1 MWLVVVNPKAG
12 LGAAA
17 SLATQ
22 VVGFLQS
29 REIAYRMISPN
40 SAAETKALV
49 AESLRNGEATRL
61 LSVGG
66 DGLFHLLLQFA
77 IEFKVPLAI
86 VPGGTGND
94 FYRTLGWF
102 DHDLTNYLEHLIS
115 TAPTLV
121 DVGVVDGEYFGAV
134 LSSGF
139 DSVVNERANKMK
151 WPKGPAKYNA
161 AIVLEFP
168 KFQPIEFKIFADEK
182 ILEVEAM
189 LIAIGNG
196 SSYGGGMR
204 VCPDAVLNDGLFD
217 IMILHPVSKL
227 EFIKVF
233 PTVYKGTHV
242 EHPQVEVIRAKAI
255 RIESSA
261 VAYADGER
269 IGQLPV
275 QVESLP
281 QSLLTWPA

>member
-29 REIAYRMISPN
+29 REITYRMISPN

-49 AESLRNGEATRL
+49 AESLRNGETTRL
-61 LSVGG
+61 LSIGG

-102 DHDLTNYLEHLIS
+102 DHDLTDYLEHLIS

-196 SSYGGGMR
+196 NSYGGGMR

>member
-12 LGAAA
+12 MGAAA
-17 SLATQ
+17 SLATRI
-22 VVGFLQS
+22 VGFLQS
-29 REIAYRMISPN
+29 REITYRMISPN
-40 SAAETKALV
+40 SAAETKLLV
-49 AESLRNGEATRL
+49 RESLQRGEATQII
-61 LSVGG
+61 SVGG
-66 DGLFHLLLQFA
+66 DGLFHLLLQFV

-86 VPGGTGND
+86 APGGTGND

-102 DHDLTNYLEHLIS
+102 GHDLDLYLDHLVS
-115 TAPTLV
+115 TKPTLV

-139 DSVVNERANKMK
+139 DSVVNERANSMK

-161 AIVLEFP
+161 AIALEFP
-168 KFQPIEFKIFADEK
+168 KFTPIEFRIYADEK
-182 ILEVEAM
+182 YLEVNAM

-196 SSYGGGMR
+196 RSYGGGMQ
-204 VCPDAVLNDGLFD
+204 VCPNADLQDGLLD

-242 EHPQVEVIRAKAI
+242 DHPQVEVIRAKQV

-261 VAYADGER
+261 IAYADGER

-281 QSLLTWPA
+281 QTLLTWPA

>member
-12 LGAAA
+12 IGAAA

-22 VVGFLQS
+22 VVGFLRSHQ
-29 REIAYRMISPN
+29 IIYRMISPN
-40 SAAETKALV
+40 SAVETKALV
-49 AESLRNGEATRL
+49 RQSLQSGEATKL
-61 LSVGG
+61 LSIGG
-66 DGLFHLLLQFA
+66 DGLFHLLLQLA

-86 VPGGTGND
+86 TPGGTGND
-94 FYRTLGWF
+94 FYRALGWF
-102 DHDLTNYLEHLIS
+102 DHDLTDYLEHLNS
-115 TAPTLV
+115 AAPCLV

-151 WPKGPAKYNA
+151 WPKGPAKYNV
-161 AIVLEFP
+161 AIALELP
-168 KFQPIEFKIFADEK
+168 KFKAIEFKIFADEK
-182 ILEVEAM
+182 VLEVEAM

-196 SSYGGGMR
+196 RSYGGGMQ
-204 VCPDAVLNDGLFD
+204 VCPDADLHDGLFD

-233 PTVYKGTHV
+233 PTVYKGTHI
-242 EHPQVEVIRAKAI
+242 EHPQVEVIRAKRI

-261 VAYADGER
+261 IAYADGER

-281 QSLLTWPA
+281 QSLLTWTA

>member
-12 LGAAA
+12 MGAAA

-29 REIAYRMISPN
+29 RETSYRMISPN
-40 SAAETKALV
+40 SAAETKLLV
-49 AESLRNGEATRL
+49 RESLKTGEATRL

-77 IEFKVPLAI
+77 IEFNVPLAI
-86 VPGGTGND
+86 APGGTGND

-102 DHDLTNYLEHLIS
+102 DHDLADYLEHLVS
-115 TAPTLV
+115 TMPILV

-139 DSVVNERANKMK
+139 DSVVNERANMMK

-182 ILEVEAM
+182 LLEVEAM

-204 VCPDAVLNDGLFD
+204 VCPDADLRDGFLD

-242 EHPQVEVIRAKAI
+242 EHPQVEVFRAKHI

-281 QSLLTWPA
+281 QRLLTWPA

>member
-12 LGAAA
+12 MGSAA

-22 VVGFLQS
+22 IVGYLQS
-29 REIAYRMISPN
+29 HNISYRMISPS
-40 SAAETKALV
+40 SASETKSLAR
-49 AESLRNGEATRL
+49 ESLQNGEVSRL

-66 DGLFHLLLQFA
+66 DGLFHLLLQLA
-77 IEFKVPLAI
+77 IEFRIPLA
-86 VPGGTGND
+86 VAPGGTGND
-94 FYRTLGWF
+94 FYRALGW
-102 DHDLTNYLEHLIS
+102 HGSELATYLDRVTTSEPQLI
-115 TAPTLV
+115 

-139 DSVVNERANKMK
+139 DSVVNERANQMK

-161 AIVLEFP
+161 AIALELP
-168 KFQPIEFKIFADEK
+168 KFKAIEFKIFADEQV
-182 ILEVEAM
+182 LEVEAM

-196 SSYGGGMR
+196 CSYGGGMR
-204 VCPDAVLNDGLFD
+204 VCPDADLNDGLFD
-217 IMILHPVSKL
+217 IMILHPISKI

-233 PTVYKGTHV
+233 PTVYTGRHV
-242 EHPQVEVIRAKAI
+242 NHPEVEIIRARKI

-261 VAYADGER
+261 IAYADGER

-275 QVESLP
+275 QVENLS
-281 QSLLTWPA
+281 QTLLTWPA

>member
-12 LGAAA
+12 MGAAA
-17 SLATQ
+17 SLATRI
-22 VVGFLQS
+22 VGFLQS
-29 REIAYRMISPN
+29 NEISYRMISPN
-40 SAAETKALV
+40 SAAETKSLV
-49 AESLRNGEATRL
+49 RESLRNGEANRL
-61 LSVGG
+61 ISVGG

-77 IEFKVPLAI
+77 IEFKVPLA
-86 VPGGTGND
+86 VAPGGTGND

-102 DHDLTNYLEHLIS
+102 DHELTDYLDHLVS
-115 TAPTLV
+115 TEPTLV

-139 DSVVNERANKMK
+139 DSVVNERANTLK

-161 AIVLEFP
+161 AIALEFP
-168 KFQPIEFKIFADEK
+168 KFKPIEFKIFADEQV
-182 ILEVEAM
+182 LEVEAM

-196 SSYGGGMR
+196 RSYGGGMQ
-204 VCPDAVLNDGLFD
+204 VCPDADLQDGLFD

-233 PTVYKGTHV
+233 PTVYKGTHI
-242 EHPQVEVIRAKAI
+242 EHPQVEVIRAKQV

-261 VAYADGER
+261 IAYADGER

-281 QSLLTWPA
+281 QTLLTWPA

>member
-12 LGAAA
+12 MGAAA
-17 SLATQ
+17 TLATKI
-22 VVGFLQS
+22 VGFLQS
-29 REIAYRMISPN
+29 QSITYRMVSPN
-40 SAAETKALV
+40 SELETKSLV
-49 AESLRNGEATRL
+49 RESLQRGEASKL

-86 VPGGTGND
+86 TPGGTGND
-94 FYRTLGWF
+94 FYRTLGWHETEL
-102 DHDLTNYLEHLIS
+102 DEYLTKLIS
-115 TAPTLV
+115 TEPELV

-139 DSVVNERANKMK
+139 DSVVNERANRMK
-151 WPKGPAKYNA
+151 WPTGPAKYNA
-161 AIVLEFP
+161 AIALELP
-168 KFQPIEFKIFADEK
+168 KFKAIEFKIFADER

-196 SSYGGGMR
+196 KSYGGGMQ
-204 VCPDAVLNDGLFD
+204 VCPDADLHDGLFD
-217 IMILHPVSKL
+217 IMILHPISKL

-233 PTVYKGTHV
+233 PTVYQGTHTTHPEV
-242 EHPQVEVIRAKAI
+242 EIIRAKQI

-261 VAYADGER
+261 IAYADGER

-275 QVESLP
+275 QVEALP
-281 QSLLTWPA
+281 QSLLTWSA

>member
-12 LGAAA
+12 QGAAA

-22 VVGFLQS
+22 VVGYLAS
-29 REIAYRMISPN
+29 REISYRMISPN
-40 SAAETKALV
+40 SAAETKSLV
-49 AESLRNGEATRL
+49 SESLRNGEASKL

-66 DGLFHLLLQFA
+66 DGLFHLLLQLA
-77 IEFKVPLAI
+77 VEFKVPLA
-86 VPGGTGND
+86 VAPGGTGND

-102 DHDLTNYLEHLIS
+102 EHELTDYLEQLIS
-115 TAPTLV
+115 TEPTFV
-121 DVGVVDGEYFGAV
+121 DVGVADGEYFGAV

-151 WPKGPAKYNA
+151 WPKGPAKYNV
-161 AIVLEFP
+161 AIALEFP
-168 KFQPIEFKIFADEK
+168 RFNAIEFKIFADEK
-182 ILEVEAM
+182 VLEVEAM

-196 SSYGGGMR
+196 QSYGGGMR
-204 VCPDAVLNDGLFD
+204 VCPNADLNDGLLD
-217 IMILHPVSKL
+217 IMILHPVSKF
-227 EFIKVF
+227 EFLKVF
-233 PTVYKGTHV
+233 PTVYQGTHI
-242 EHPQVEVIRAKAI
+242 EHPQVEVIRAKKV
-255 RIESSA
+255 RIESA
-261 VAYADGER
+261 AIAYADGER

>member
-12 LGAAA
+12 VGAAA

-22 VVGFLQS
+22 IVGFLQS
-29 REIAYRMISPN
+29 RSISYRMISPN
-40 SAAETKALV
+40 SSVETNLLVREALQKNEV
-49 AESLRNGEATRL
+49 TKL

-66 DGLFHLLLQFA
+66 DGLFHLLLQLA

-86 VPGGTGND
+86 APGGTGND

-102 DHDLTNYLEHLIS
+102 ESDLTEYLEHLIS
-115 TAPTLV
+115 IEPSLV

-139 DSVVNERANKMK
+139 DSVVNERANKLR

-168 KFQPIEFKIFADEK
+168 KFQAIDFKIYADEK

-196 SSYGGGMR
+196 SSYGGGMQ
-204 VCPDAVLNDGLFD
+204 VCPDADLQDGLLD
-217 IMILHPVSKL
+217 IMILHPVSKI

-233 PTVYKGTHV
+233 PTVYKGTHI
-242 EHPQVEVIRAKAI
+242 EHPQVEVIRAKRV

-261 VAYADGER
+261 IAYADGER

>member
-29 REIAYRMISPN
+29 REITYRMISPN

-61 LSVGG
+61 LSIGG

-102 DHDLTNYLEHLIS
+102 DHDLTDYLQHLIS

-189 LIAIGNG
+189 LIAIANGN
-196 SSYGGGMR
+196 SYGGGMR

>member
-12 LGAAA
+12 QGAAA

-22 VVGFLQS
+22 VVGFLAS
-29 REIAYRMISPN
+29 RKIAYRMISPN
-40 SAAETKALV
+40 SSAETKSLV
-49 AESLRNGEATRL
+49 SESLRNGEASKL

-66 DGLFHLLLQFA
+66 DGLFHLLLQLA
-77 IEFKVPLAI
+77 MEFKVPLA
-86 VPGGTGND
+86 VAPGGTGND

-102 DHDLTNYLEHLIS
+102 DSELSEYLEHLIS
-115 TAPTLV
+115 TEPTFV
-121 DVGVVDGEYFGAV
+121 DLGVADGEYFGAV

-151 WPKGPAKYNA
+151 WPKGPAKYNV
-161 AIVLEFP
+161 AIALEFP
-168 KFQPIEFKIFADEK
+168 RFNAIEFKIFADEK
-182 ILEVEAM
+182 VLEVEAM

-196 SSYGGGMR
+196 QSYGGGMR
-204 VCPDAVLNDGLFD
+204 VCPNADLHDGLLD

-227 EFIKVF
+227 EFLKVF
-233 PTVYKGTHV
+233 PTVYQGRHI
-242 EHPQVEVIRAKAI
+242 EHPQVEVIRAKKV
-255 RIESSA
+255 RIESA
-261 VAYADGER
+261 AIAYADGER

>member
-22 VVGFLQS
+22 VVGFLSS
-29 REIAYRMISPN
+29 RVISYRMISPN
-40 SAAETKALV
+40 SAAETRSLV
-49 AESLRNGEATRL
+49 RESLRSGKTTKL

-77 IEFKVPLAI
+77 VEFNIPLA
-86 VPGGTGND
+86 VAPGGTGND

-102 DHDLTNYLEHLIS
+102 DHEITDYLERLIS
-115 TAPTLV
+115 TEPTLV

-161 AIVLEFP
+161 AIALELPRF
-168 KFQPIEFKIFADEK
+168 KAIEFKIFADEK
-182 ILEVEAM
+182 VLEVEAM

-196 SSYGGGMR
+196 QSYGGGMR
-204 VCPDAVLNDGLFD
+204 VCPDSDLHDGLFD
-217 IMILHPVSKL
+217 VMILHPVSKF
-227 EFIKVF
+227 EFLKVF
-233 PTVYKGTHV
+233 PTVYNGTHI
-242 EHPQVEVIRAKAI
+242 EHPQVEVFRAKHI
-255 RIESSA
+255 RIESRA

>member
-40 SAAETKALV
+40 SSAETKALV

-102 DHDLTNYLEHLIS
+102 DHNLTDYLEHLIS

-161 AIVLEFP
+161 AILLEFP

-182 ILEVEAM
+182 ILEIEAM

-196 SSYGGGMR
+196 NSYGGGMR

>member
-17 SLATQ
+17 KLATQ
-22 VVGFLQS
+22 VVGFLKS
-29 REIAYRMISPN
+29 NGVNYRMISPN
-40 SAAETKALV
+40 SAAETRAQVREALR
-49 AESLRNGEATRL
+49 AGEATKL

-66 DGLFHLLLQFA
+66 DGLFHLLLQLA
-77 IEFKVPLAI
+77 IEFKVPLALA
-86 VPGGTGND
+86 PGGTGND

-102 DHDLTNYLEHLIS
+102 DYELADYLEHLITTEPS
-115 TAPTLV
+115 LV

-139 DSVVNERANKMK
+139 DAVVNERANGMK
-151 WPKGPAKYNA
+151 WPSGPAKYNV
-161 AIVLEFP
+161 AIALELP
-168 KFQPIEFKIFADEK
+168 KFKALEFKIFADEK

-189 LIAIGNG
+189 LIAVGNG

-204 VCPDAVLNDGLFD
+204 VCPDADLHDGLLD
-217 IMILHPVSKL
+217 IMILHPVSKV

-233 PTVYKGTHV
+233 PTVYKGTHI
-242 EHPQVEVIRAKAI
+242 EHPQVEIIRAKAI
-255 RIESSA
+255 RIESRA

-281 QSLLTWPA
+281 KTLLTWPA

>member
-12 LGAAA
+12 MGAAA
-17 SLATQ
+17 SLATRI
-22 VVGFLQS
+22 VGFLQS
-29 REIAYRMISPN
+29 NEISYRMISPN
-40 SAAETKALV
+40 SAAETKLLV
-49 AESLRNGEATRL
+49 RDSLQSGEATQL
-61 LSVGG
+61 ISVGG

-77 IEFKVPLAI
+77 IEFKVPLA
-86 VPGGTGND
+86 VAPGGTGND

-102 DHDLTNYLEHLIS
+102 DRELIDYLDHLVS
-115 TAPTLV
+115 TEPTLI

-139 DSVVNERANKMK
+139 DSVVNERANTLK

-161 AIVLEFP
+161 AIALEFP
-168 KFQPIEFKIFADEK
+168 KFKPIEFKIFADEQV
-182 ILEVEAM
+182 LEVEAM

-196 SSYGGGMR
+196 RSYGGGMQ
-204 VCPDAVLNDGLFD
+204 VCPDADLQDGLFD

-233 PTVYKGTHV
+233 PTVYKGTHI
-242 EHPQVEVIRAKAI
+242 EHPQVEVIRAKQV

-261 VAYADGER
+261 IAYADGER

-281 QSLLTWPA
+281 QTLLTWPA

>member
-1 MWLVVVNPKAG
+1 MWLVVVNSKAG
-12 LGAAA
+12 RGAAA
-17 SLATQ
+17 ALAAQ
-22 VVGFLQS
+22 VVGFLKS
-29 REIAYRMISPN
+29 NEISYRMISPN
-40 SAAETKALV
+40 SAAETKSLV
-49 AESLRNGEATRL
+49 RDSLQSGETTRL

-77 IEFKVPLAI
+77 IEFEVPLA
-86 VPGGTGND
+86 VAPGGTGND
-94 FYRTLGWF
+94 FYRTLGWHG
-102 DHDLTNYLEHLIS
+102 HDLTNYLQQVNS
-115 TAPTLV
+115 VKPSWV

-139 DSVVNERANKMK
+139 DSVVNERANTMK

-161 AIVLEFP
+161 AIVLELP
-168 KFQPIEFKIFADEK
+168 KFRPIEFKIFADEK
-182 ILEVEAM
+182 ILQVEAM

-196 SSYGGGMR
+196 SSYGGGMQ
-204 VCPDAVLNDGLFD
+204 VCPSADLHDGLFD

-233 PTVYKGTHV
+233 PTVYKGTHID
-242 EHPQVEVIRAKAI
+242 HPQVQVIRAQQI

-281 QSLLTWPA
+281 QTLLTWPA

>member
-29 REIAYRMISPN
+29 REITYRMISPN

-61 LSVGG
+61 LSIGG

-102 DHDLTNYLEHLIS
+102 DHNLTDYLEHLIS

-161 AIVLEFP
+161 AILLEFP

-196 SSYGGGMR
+196 NSYGGGMR

>member
-29 REIAYRMISPN
+29 REITYRMISPN

-61 LSVGG
+61 LSIGG

-102 DHDLTNYLEHLIS
+102 DHDLTDYLEHLIS

-139 DSVVNERANKMK
+139 DSVVNERANKMR

-196 SSYGGGMR
+196 NSYGGGMR

>member
-12 LGAAA
+12 MGAAA

-29 REIAYRMISPN
+29 RDISYRMMSPN
-40 SAAETKALV
+40 SAAETKSLV
-49 AESLRNGEATRL
+49 AESLRNGDTTRL

-102 DHDLTNYLEHLIS
+102 DHDLHEYLEHLIS
-115 TAPTLV
+115 VDPSLV

-161 AIVLEFP
+161 AIALELP
-168 KFQPIEFKIFADEK
+168 KFEPIEFKIFADEK
-182 ILEVEAM
+182 VLEVAAM

-196 SSYGGGMR
+196 RSYGGGMQ
-204 VCPDAVLNDGLFD
+204 VCPDADLHDGLFD

>member
-17 SLATQ
+17 KLATQ
-22 VVGFLQS
+22 VVGFLKS
-29 REIAYRMISPN
+29 NEINYRMISPN
-40 SAAETKALV
+40 SAAETRAQVREALR
-49 AESLRNGEATRL
+49 AGEATKL

-66 DGLFHLLLQFA
+66 DGLFHLLLQLA
-77 IEFKVPLAI
+77 IEFKVPLALA
-86 VPGGTGND
+86 PGGTGND

-102 DHDLTNYLEHLIS
+102 DYELSDYLEHLIS
-115 TAPTLV
+115 TEPSFV

-139 DSVVNERANKMK
+139 DAVVNERANGMK
-151 WPKGPAKYNA
+151 WPAGPAKYNV
-161 AIVLEFP
+161 AIALELP
-168 KFQPIEFKIFADEK
+168 KFKAVEFKIFADEK
-182 ILEVEAM
+182 VLEVEAM

-204 VCPDAVLNDGLFD
+204 VCPAADLHDGLLD

-233 PTVYKGTHV
+233 PTVYKGTHI
-242 EHPQVEVIRAKAI
+242 EHPQVEIIRAKAI
-255 RIESSA
+255 RIESRA

-281 QSLLTWPA
+281 KTLLTWPA

>member
-17 SLATQ
+17 KLATQ
-22 VVGFLQS
+22 VVGFLKS
-29 REIAYRMISPN
+29 NEINYRMISPN
-40 SAAETKALV
+40 SATETRAQVREALR
-49 AESLRNGEATRL
+49 AGEATKL

-66 DGLFHLLLQFA
+66 DGLFHLLLQLA
-77 IEFKVPLAI
+77 IEFKVPLALA
-86 VPGGTGND
+86 PGGTGND
-94 FYRTLGWF
+94 FYRALGWF
-102 DHDLTNYLEHLIS
+102 DYELSDYLEHLIS
-115 TAPTLV
+115 AEPSFV

-139 DSVVNERANKMK
+139 DAVVNERANGMK
-151 WPKGPAKYNA
+151 WPAGPAKYNV
-161 AIVLEFP
+161 AIALELP
-168 KFQPIEFKIFADEK
+168 KFKAIDFKIFADEK
-182 ILEVEAM
+182 VSEVEAM

-204 VCPDAVLNDGLFD
+204 VCPAADLHDGLLD
-217 IMILHPVSKL
+217 IMILHPVSKF

-233 PTVYKGTHV
+233 PTVYKGTHI
-242 EHPQVEVIRAKAI
+242 EHPQVEIIRAKAI
-255 RIESSA
+255 RIESRA

-281 QSLLTWPA
+281 KTLLTWPA

>member
-12 LGAAA
+12 MGAAA
-17 SLATQ
+17 SLATRI
-22 VVGFLQS
+22 VGFLQS
-29 REIAYRMISPN
+29 REITYRMISPN
-40 SAAETKALV
+40 SAADTKLLV
-49 AESLRNGEATRL
+49 RESLQNGEATQMI
-61 LSVGG
+61 SVGG
-66 DGLFHLLLQFA
+66 DGLFHLLLQLA

-86 VPGGTGND
+86 APGGTGND

-102 DHDLTNYLEHLIS
+102 GHDLDLYLDHLVS
-115 TAPTLV
+115 TKPTLV

-139 DSVVNERANKMK
+139 DSVVNERANSMK

-161 AIVLEFP
+161 AIALEFP
-168 KFQPIEFKIFADEK
+168 KFTAIEFKIYADEK
-182 ILEVEAM
+182 YLEVDAM

-196 SSYGGGMR
+196 RSYGGGMQ
-204 VCPDAVLNDGLFD
+204 VCPNADLQDGLLD

-242 EHPQVEVIRAKAI
+242 GHPQVEVIRAKQV

-261 VAYADGER
+261 IAYADGER

-275 QVESLP
+275 QVESLA
-281 QSLLTWPA
+281 QTLLTWPA

>member
-61 LSVGG
+61 LSIGG

-102 DHDLTNYLEHLIS
+102 DHDLTDYLEHLIS

-161 AIVLEFP
+161 AILLEFP

-196 SSYGGGMR
+196 NSYGGGMR
-204 VCPDAVLNDGLFD
+204 VCPDAVLNDGFFD

>member
-12 LGAAA
+12 QGAAA

-22 VVGFLQS
+22 VVGYLAS
-29 REIAYRMISPN
+29 REISYRMISPS
-40 SAAETKALV
+40 SAAETKSLV
-49 AESLRNGEATRL
+49 SESLRNGEASKL

-66 DGLFHLLLQFA
+66 DGLFHLLLQLA
-77 IEFKVPLAI
+77 VEFKVPLA
-86 VPGGTGND
+86 VAPGGTGND

-102 DHDLTNYLEHLIS
+102 EHELTDYLEQLIS
-115 TAPTLV
+115 TEPTFV

-139 DSVVNERANKMK
+139 DSVVNERANKLK
-151 WPKGPAKYNA
+151 WPKGPAKYNV
-161 AIVLEFP
+161 AIALEFP
-168 KFQPIEFKIFADEK
+168 KFNAIEFKIFADAK
-182 ILEVEAM
+182 VLEVEAM

-196 SSYGGGMR
+196 QSYGGGMR
-204 VCPDAVLNDGLFD
+204 VCPSADLHDGQLD

-227 EFIKVF
+227 EFLKVF
-233 PTVYKGTHV
+233 PTVYQGTHI
-242 EHPQVEVIRAKAI
+242 EHPQVEILQAKKI
-255 RIESSA
+255 RIESA
-261 VAYADGER
+261 AIAYADGER

>member
-29 REIAYRMISPN
+29 HEIAYRMISPN
-40 SAAETKALV
+40 SATETKTLV
-49 AESLRNGEATRL
+49 AESLRNVEATKL

-102 DHDLTNYLEHLIS
+102 DHELDDYLKHLNS
-115 TAPTLV
+115 TPPSLV

-139 DSVVNERANKMK
+139 DSVVNERANTMK

-168 KFQPIEFKIFADEK
+168 KFQPIEFKIFADEQ

-204 VCPDAVLNDGLFD
+204 VCPDANLHDGLFD

>member
-12 LGAAA
+12 MGAAA

-29 REIAYRMISPN
+29 RETDYRMISPN
-40 SAAETKALV
+40 SAAETRSLV
-49 AESLRNGEATRL
+49 RLSLENGEATKL

-77 IEFKVPLAI
+77 IEFRVPLA
-86 VPGGTGND
+86 VAPGGTGND

-102 DHDLTNYLEHLIS
+102 DHDLTDYLAHLNS
-115 TAPTLV
+115 TPPTFV
-121 DVGVVDGEYFGAV
+121 DVGVVDGEYFGTV

-139 DSVVNERANKMK
+139 DSVVNERANTMK

-161 AIVLEFP
+161 AIALEFP
-168 KFQPIEFKIFADEK
+168 RFKPIEFRIFADEK
-182 ILEVEAM
+182 VLEVEAM

-196 SSYGGGMR
+196 RSYGGGMQ
-204 VCPDAVLNDGLFD
+204 VCPNADLHDGLFD

-233 PTVYKGTHV
+233 PTVYKGTHI
-242 EHPQVEVIRAKAI
+242 EHSQVEVIRAKRV

-275 QVESLP
+275 QVEALP
-281 QSLLTWPA
+281 QTLLTWPA

>member
-29 REIAYRMISPN
+29 REIKYRMISPN
-40 SAAETKALV
+40 SAAETKTLV
-49 AESLRNGEATRL
+49 RESLQNGESEKL

-86 VPGGTGND
+86 IPGGTGND

-102 DHDLTNYLEHLIS
+102 NHDLIDYLDHLNS
-115 TAPTLV
+115 TSPSLV
-121 DVGVVDGEYFGAV
+121 DIGVVDGEYFGAV

-139 DSVVNERANKMK
+139 DSVVNERANQMK

-161 AIVLEFP
+161 AIVLELP
-168 KFQPIEFKIFADEK
+168 KFKAIEFKIFADEK
-182 ILEVEAM
+182 VLEVEAM

-196 SSYGGGMR
+196 RSYGGGMR
-204 VCPDAVLNDGLFD
+204 VCPDADLHDGLFD
-217 IMILHPVSKL
+217 IMILHPVSKF

-242 EHPQVEVIRAKAI
+242 EHPRVEVIRAKNI

-275 QVESLP
+275 QVEALP

>member
-12 LGAAA
+12 QGAAA

-22 VVGFLQS
+22 VVGYLAS
-29 REIAYRMISPN
+29 REISYRMISPN
-40 SAAETKALV
+40 SAAETKSLV
-49 AESLRNGEATRL
+49 SESLRNGEASKL

-66 DGLFHLLLQFA
+66 DGLFHLLLQLA
-77 IEFKVPLAI
+77 MEFKVPLA
-86 VPGGTGND
+86 VAPGGTGND

-102 DHDLTNYLEHLIS
+102 DSELSEYLEHLIS
-115 TAPTLV
+115 TEPTFV
-121 DVGVVDGEYFGAV
+121 DVGVADGEYFGAV

-151 WPKGPAKYNA
+151 WPKGPAKYNV
-161 AIVLEFP
+161 AIALEFP
-168 KFQPIEFKIFADEK
+168 KFNAIEFKIFADEK
-182 ILEVEAM
+182 VLEVEAM

-196 SSYGGGMR
+196 QSYGGGMR
-204 VCPDAVLNDGLFD
+204 VCPSADLHDGLLD
-217 IMILHPVSKL
+217 IMILHPVSKF
-227 EFIKVF
+227 EFLKVF
-233 PTVYKGTHV
+233 PTVYQGTHI
-242 EHPQVEVIRAKAI
+242 EHPQVEIIRAKKI
-255 RIESSA
+255 RIESA
-261 VAYADGER
+261 AIAYADGER

>member
-12 LGAAA
+12 MGAAA

-29 REIAYRMISPN
+29 HDISYRMISPN
-40 SAAETKALV
+40 SAAETKSLV
-49 AESLRNGEATRL
+49 AESLRNGDATRL

-102 DHDLTNYLEHLIS
+102 DHDLNEYLEHLIS
-115 TAPTLV
+115 VEPSLV

-139 DSVVNERANKMK
+139 DSVVNERANRMK

-161 AIVLEFP
+161 AIALELP
-168 KFQPIEFKIFADEK
+168 KFEPIEFKIFADEK
-182 ILEVEAM
+182 VLEVAAM

-196 SSYGGGMR
+196 RSYGGGMQ
-204 VCPDAVLNDGLFD
+204 VCPDADLHDGLFD

-242 EHPQVEVIRAKAI
+242 EHPQVEVIRARAI

-275 QVESLP
+275 QVESLS

>member
-12 LGAAA
+12 MGAAA

-22 VVGFLQS
+22 VVGFMQL
-29 REIAYRMISPN
+29 RNIAYRMISPN
-40 SAAETKALV
+40 SAAETKSLV
-49 AESLRNGEATRL
+49 RESLRNGEATRL

-66 DGLFHLLLQFA
+66 DGLFHLLLQLA

-86 VPGGTGND
+86 TPGGTGND

-102 DHDLTNYLEHLIS
+102 DHDLTDYLEHLS
-115 TAPTLV
+115 SRQPTLV

-139 DSVVNERANKMK
+139 DSVVNERANRMK
-151 WPKGPAKYNA
+151 WPTGPAKYNI
-161 AIVLEFP
+161 AIALELP
-168 KFQPIEFKIFADEK
+168 KFKAIEFKIFADEK
-182 ILEVEAM
+182 VLEVEAM

-196 SSYGGGMR
+196 RSYGGGMQ
-204 VCPDAVLNDGLFD
+204 VCPDADLHDGLFD

-233 PTVYKGTHV
+233 PTVYKGTHIK
-242 EHPQVEVIRAKAI
+242 HPQVEVIRAKRI

-261 VAYADGER
+261 IAYADGER

-281 QSLLTWPA
+281 QSLLTWTA

>member
-12 LGAAA
+12 LGSAAA
-17 SLATQ
+17 LATQ
-22 VVGFLQS
+22 IVGFLQS
-29 REIAYRMISPN
+29 NEVAYRMISPN
-40 SAAETKALV
+40 SVSETKSLV
-49 AESLRNGEATRL
+49 RELLQKGEATRL

-77 IEFKVPLAI
+77 VEFKVPIAI
-86 VPGGTGND
+86 APGGTGND
-94 FYRTLGWF
+94 FYRTLGWYG
-102 DHDLTNYLEHLIS
+102 HDLNHYLAHLIS
-115 TAPTLV
+115 SEPTLV

-139 DSVVNERANKMK
+139 DSVVNERANQMK

-161 AIVLEFP
+161 AIALELP
-168 KFQPIEFKIFADEK
+168 KFKAIEFKIYADER

-196 SSYGGGMR
+196 RSYGGGMQ
-204 VCPDAVLNDGLFD
+204 VCPDANLQDGLLD
-217 IMILHPVSKL
+217 IMILHPISKL
-227 EFIKVF
+227 EFVKVF
-233 PTVYKGTHV
+233 PTVYKGTHI
-242 EHPQVEVIRAKAI
+242 EHPEVEIIRAKRV

-281 QSLLTWPA
+281 QTLLTWPA

>member
-29 REIAYRMISPN
+29 REITYRMISPN
-40 SAAETKALV
+40 SAVETKALV
-49 AESLRNGEATRL
+49 RQSLQSGEATKL
-61 LSVGG
+61 LSIGG
-66 DGLFHLLLQFA
+66 DGLFHLLLQLA

-86 VPGGTGND
+86 TPGGTGND

-102 DHDLTNYLEHLIS
+102 DHDLTDYLEHLS
-115 TAPTLV
+115 SRQPTLV

-151 WPKGPAKYNA
+151 WPTGPAKYNV
-161 AIVLEFP
+161 AIALELP
-168 KFQPIEFKIFADEK
+168 KFKAIEFKIFADEK
-182 ILEVEAM
+182 VLEVEAM

-196 SSYGGGMR
+196 RSYGGGMQ
-204 VCPDAVLNDGLFD
+204 VCPDADLHDGLFD
-217 IMILHPVSKL
+217 IMILHPVSKM

-233 PTVYKGTHV
+233 PTVYKGTHIK
-242 EHPQVEVIRAKAI
+242 HPQVEVIRAKQT

-261 VAYADGER
+261 IAYADGER

-281 QSLLTWPA
+281 QSLLTWTA

>member
-12 LGAAA
+12 MGAAA

-29 REIAYRMISPN
+29 HDISYRMISPN
-40 SAAETKALV
+40 SAAETKSLV
-49 AESLRNGEATRL
+49 AESLRNGDATRL

-102 DHDLTNYLEHLIS
+102 DHDLHEYLEHLIS
-115 TAPTLV
+115 VDPSLV

-161 AIVLEFP
+161 AIALELP
-168 KFQPIEFKIFADEK
+168 KFEPIEFKIFADEK
-182 ILEVEAM
+182 VLEVAAM

-196 SSYGGGMR
+196 RSYGGGMQ
-204 VCPDAVLNDGLFD
+204 VCPDADLHDGLFD

>member
-1 MWLVVVNPKAG
+1 MWLVVVNSKAG
-12 LGAAA
+12 RGAAA
-17 SLATQ
+17 ALAAQ
-22 VVGFLQS
+22 VVGFLKS
-29 REIAYRMISPN
+29 NEISYRMISPN
-40 SAAETKALV
+40 SAAETKSLV
-49 AESLRNGEATRL
+49 RDSLQSGETTRL

-77 IEFKVPLAI
+77 IEFEVPLA
-86 VPGGTGND
+86 VAPGGTGND
-94 FYRTLGWF
+94 FYRTLGWHG
-102 DHDLTNYLEHLIS
+102 HDLTNYLEQVNS
-115 TAPTLV
+115 VKPSWV

-139 DSVVNERANKMK
+139 DSVVNERANTMK

-161 AIVLEFP
+161 AIVMELP
-168 KFQPIEFKIFADEK
+168 KFRPIEFKIFADEK
-182 ILEVEAM
+182 ILQVEAM

-196 SSYGGGMR
+196 SSYGGGMQ
-204 VCPDAVLNDGLFD
+204 VCPSADLHDGLFD

-233 PTVYKGTHV
+233 PTVYKGTHID
-242 EHPQVEVIRAKAI
+242 HPQVQVIRAQQI

-281 QSLLTWPA
+281 QTLLTWPA

>member
-12 LGAAA
+12 FGVAA

-22 VVGFLQS
+22 VVGFLAS
-29 REIAYRMISPN
+29 HELAYRMISPN
-40 SAAETKALV
+40 SAAETKLLV
-49 AESLRNGEATRL
+49 RESLRNGEASKL
-61 LSVGG
+61 ISVGG
-66 DGLFHLLLQFA
+66 DGLFHLLLQLA
-77 IEFKVPLAI
+77 IEFEVPLAV

-102 DHDLTNYLEHLIS
+102 GRDLSDYLSHLIS
-115 TAPTLV
+115 NEPTLV

-139 DSVVNERANKMK
+139 DSVVNERANTLK

-161 AIVLEFP
+161 AIALELPLF
-168 KFQPIEFKIFADEK
+168 KPIDFKIFADERV
-182 ILEVEAM
+182 LEVEAM

-196 SSYGGGMR
+196 RSYGGGMQ
-204 VCPDAVLNDGLFD
+204 VCPDADLHDGLFD

-233 PTVYKGTHV
+233 PTVYKGTHIK
-242 EHPQVEVIRAKAI
+242 HPQVEVIRARQV

-261 VAYADGER
+261 IAYADGER

-281 QSLLTWPA
+281 QTLLTWPA